1 MRKRVFVCPNPK
13 CRKDIEEPILLNDWS
28 TIPAEHYYACPR
40 CFLRLN
46 VYASMHRNLT
56 RWLAGSFSTAFGSI
70 ILAWVGWLTWY
81 DVTVWGKDITR
92 IFFGSRTGECI
103 SLGIDMKLVYYSLI
117 GLALLILGLS
127 MFLRRRS
134 KAVKFRLSATAPE
147 REGARENPSFT
158 SFPRAHL
165 VVSKTSLSM

>member
-1 MRKRVFVCPNPK
+1 MWNRMRTRVFVCPNPK

-28 TIPAEHYYACPR
+28 TTPAEHYYACPR

-46 VYASMHRNLT
+46 VFASMHRNLT
-56 RWLAGSFSTAFGSI
+56 RALAGLFSTAFGSI
-70 ILAWVGWLTWY
+70 ILAWVGWLTWH
-81 DVTVWGKDITR
+81 DVTVLGKDIIL

-127 MFLRRRS
+127 IFLRRRS
-134 KAVKFRLSATAPE
+134 KVIERRFSATAPE
-147 REGARENPSFT
+147 
-158 SFPRAHL
+158 
-165 VVSKTSLSM
+165 V